1 MRKIGTVI
9 IAWIAVTLVILL
21 WDQAWQWGAWVQVL
35 TWEHDFTPSPFGL
48 INEDSAI
55 VAWLL
60 SL

>member
-1 MRKIGTVI
+1 MCKIGKVLAI
-9 IAWIAVTLVILL
+9 WIAVTLAILL
-21 WDQAWQWGAWVQVL
+21 FDQSLQWGDWVAAL
-35 TWEHDFTPSPFGL
+35 TQRHDFTPSPFGL

>member
-1 MRKIGTVI
+1 MRKIGNVLAI
-9 IAWIAVTLVILL
+9 WIAVTLVILL
-21 WDQAWQWGAWVQVL
+21 WNQAWQWGDWIAAL
-35 TWEHDFTPSPFGL
+35 TQRHDFTPSPFGL